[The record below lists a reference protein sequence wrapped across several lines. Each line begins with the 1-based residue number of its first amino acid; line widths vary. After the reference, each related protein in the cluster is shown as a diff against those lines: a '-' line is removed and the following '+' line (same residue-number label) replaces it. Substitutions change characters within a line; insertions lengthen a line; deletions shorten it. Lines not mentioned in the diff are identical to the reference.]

1 MSIIGGYNLGLS
13 FGATDVFG
21 GIAVDL
27 PDDAK
32 VGLVG
37 PNGIGKT
44 SLLRILAGVSAPTTG
59 VVTRAQTARLGYLR
73 QEAVEA
79 FAGREHSVYD
89 EMLTAFAPLRKQ
101 EARLRELEGRMATGE
116 LTDDLLADYG
126 DTQHLFEQ
134 GGGYDYEV
142 RIAQVL
148 EGLGFDQALWAT
160 PLSVL
165 SGGQKTRAL
174 LARLLLEQPTLLI
187 LDEPT
192 NHLDVEAIEWLET
205 TLRSWPGAL
214 LVTSH
219 DRYFLD
225 KVVDRVWEMTPTHV
239 ESYRGNYSAYLHQ
252 RQERWERNQQLFDTE
267 LERLRRELEL
277 VKRYIGW
284 RKFEEAKGKLKRL
297 SRDLVAVERYGVLG
311 ALAQKGVDKVHIMS
325 VEEAHQRIKE
335 IKSPLVRPPVLRMR
349 LKMGG
354 RGGNVVLRTAGLRV
368 GFEGR
373 ALYDGGDLELRRLE
387 RVALIGPNG
396 SGKTTFLRTV
406 LGQLAPVAGEVQLG
420 AGLKIG
426 YFAQAHDGLNGDN
439 TVVDEL
445 RAHREMSEGDARNY
459 LAQYLFRGD
468 DVRKPV
474 KALSGGE
481 RGRLAL
487 AILTLEG
494 VNLLLLDEPTN
505 HLDIPAQEVLQDG
518 LDGFEG
524 TLLMVSHD
532 RYLVDRLATEIWE
545 LRDGRLHVFEG
556 TYQEFLA
563 ARERDELRRKDEGA
577 RRRQAA
583 QATQAA
589 QSRAQEAPRERET
602 RTGGQSVAALEGRIA
617 ALEAALARH
626 VHELEAAGEAGDV
639 AEVARLGRAY
649 ADTQAELEGLMG
661 EWTLLAAT

>member
-1 MSIIGGYNLGLS
+1 MSIINAYNLGLS
-13 FGATDVFG
+13 FGARDVFAG
-21 GIAVDL
+21 LSVDL
-27 PDDAK
+27 PDDAR

-59 VVTRAQTARLGYLR
+59 TVHRVQGTRVGYLR

-89 EMLTAFAPLRKQ
+89 EMLTAFAQVREQ
-101 EARLRELEGRMATGE
+101 AERLREMEGRMAAGDYS
-116 LTDDLLADYG
+116 DDLMATYG
-126 DTQHLFEQ
+126 ETQEAFEQ
-134 GGGYDYEV
+134 AGGYDYDV
-142 RIAQVL
+142 RIRQTL
-148 EGLGFDQALWAT
+148 EGLGFSQEQWGL

-192 NHLDVEAIEWLET
+192 NHLDVAAIEWLET
-205 TLRSWPGAL
+205 TLRAWAGAL
-214 LVTSH
+214 LITSH

-225 KVVDRVWEMTPTHV
+225 TVVDRVWEMGPTHI
-239 ESYRGNYSAYLHQ
+239 ESYRGNYSAYVGQ

-267 LERLRRELEL
+267 MERLWREMEL
-277 VKRYIGW
+277 VRRYIAW

-297 SRDLVAVERYGVLG
+297 SRDLVAIERHGVLG
-311 ALAQKGVDKVHIMS
+311 ALEQKGVDRVHIMA
-325 VEEAHQRIKE
+325 VEEAHQRLKA

-349 LKMGG
+349 LKTSG
-354 RGGNVVLRTAGLRV
+354 RSGDIVLRTKGLRV
-368 GFEGR
+368 GYGDK
-373 ALYDGGDLELRRLE
+373 ALYESGDVELRRLE

-406 LGQLAPVAGEVQLG
+406 LGQLPPVAGEVRPG

-426 YFAQAHDGLNGDN
+426 YFAQAHDALNGDN

-445 RAHREMSEGDARNY
+445 LTRRDMSQGEARNH

-468 DVRKPV
+468 DVHKPV

-487 AILTLEG
+487 AILALDG

-518 LDGFEG
+518 LEGFEG

-556 TYQEFLA
+556 TYQQFLA
-563 ARERDELRRKDEGA
+563 AREGEALRLKEEAVRQ
-577 RRRQAA
+577 RQAA
-583 QATQAA
+583 PPRDKKASREKM
-589 QSRAQEAPRERET
+589 SRADERPV
-602 RTGGQSVAALEGRIA
+602 SALEGQVA
-617 ALEAALARH
+617 
-626 VHELEAAGEAGDV
+626 ELEALLVRYDRRLQDAGDAGDV
-639 AEVARLGRAY
+639 AELGRLGVAY
-649 ADTQAELEGLMG
+649 AETQARLEGLMA
-661 EWTLLAAT
+661 EWMSLAAS

>member
-1 MSIIGGYNLGLS
+1 MSIISGHNLGLS
-13 FGATDVFG
+13 FGARDIFG
-21 GIAVDL
+21 GISIDL
-27 PDDAK
+27 PADARG
-32 VGLVG
+32 GLVG

-44 SLLRILAGVSAPTTG
+44 SLLRILAGVGAPTTG
-59 VVTRAQTARLGYLR
+59 EVHRAQGVRLGYLR

-79 FAGREHSVYD
+79 FAGRAHSVYD
-89 EMLTAFAPLRKQ
+89 EMLTAFAHLHEQ
-101 EARLRELEGRMATGE
+101 EARLREMEGRMAAGE
-116 LTDDLLADYG
+116 ATDELMAAYG
-126 DTQHLFEQ
+126 DAQDLFLQ
-134 GGGYDYEV
+134 AGGYDYET
-142 RIAQVL
+142 RIKQVL
-148 EGLGFDQALWAT
+148 EGLGFDQEGWAT

-174 LARLLLEQPTLLI
+174 LARLLLEQPTLLV

-192 NHLDVEAIEWLET
+192 NHLDVQAIEWLEN
-205 TLRSWPGAL
+205 TLRAWPGAL

-239 ESYRGNYSAYLHQ
+239 ESYRGNYSAYLQQ
-252 RQERWERNQQLFDTE
+252 RQERWERNQALFDTE
-267 LERLRRELEL
+267 MERLRREMEL
-277 VKRYIGW
+277 VRRYIAW

-297 SRDLVAVERYGVLG
+297 SRDLVAIERYGVLG

-325 VEEAHQRIKE
+325 VEEAHARIKS

-349 LKMGG
+349 LKMSG
-354 RGGNVVLRTAGLRV
+354 RGGGMVLRTTGLRV
-368 GFEGR
+368 GYEGK
-373 ALYDGGDLELRRLE
+373 ALYEVPDMELQRLE

-406 LGQLAPVAGEVQLG
+406 LGRLAPVAGETQLG

-439 TVVDEL
+439 TVIDEL
-445 RAHREMSEGDARNY
+445 RDHRAMTEGEARSY
-459 LAQYLFRGD
+459 LAQYLFRGE
-468 DVRKPV
+468 DVFKPV

-487 AILTLEG
+487 ALLALDG

-518 LDGFEG
+518 LEGFEG

-532 RYLVDRLATEIWE
+532 RYLVDRLATQIWE

-556 TYQEFLA
+556 AYQEFLA
-563 ARERDELRRKDEGA
+563 AREREEQRRKDEGA
-577 RRRQAA
+577 LQKQAA
-583 QATQAA
+583 RPRVKEAT
-589 QSRAQEAPRERET
+589 RAEPRP
-602 RTGGQSVAALEGRIA
+602 GGQTLNALEGRIA
-617 ALEAALARH
+617 ELEVALAGHAQR
-626 VHELEAAGEAGDV
+626 LEDAGEAGNV
-639 AEVARLGRAY
+639 AEVGRLGHAY
-649 ADTQAELEGLMG
+649 AETQAELEGLMT
-661 EWTLLAAT
+661 EWTAVAAS

>member
-1 MSIIGGYNLGLS
+1 MSIISAHNLGLA
-13 FGATDVFG
+13 FGARDVFG
-21 GIAVDL
+21 ALSIDL
-27 PDDAK
+27 PDDVK

-59 VVTRAQTARLGYLR
+59 KVHRVQDSRLGYLR

-89 EMLTAFAPLRKQ
+89 EMLTVFAPLQ
-101 EARLRELEGRMATGE
+101 ETAARLQEMEGRMAAGE
-116 LTDDLLADYG
+116 VTDELFAAYG
-126 DTQHLFEQ
+126 EAQEGFER
-134 GGGYDYEV
+134 GGGYDYEA
-142 RIAQVL
+142 RIKSVL
-148 EGLGFDQALWAT
+148 AGIGFDDTQWAT

-192 NHLDVEAIEWLET
+192 NHLDVQAIEWLEA

-225 KVVDRVWEMTPTHV
+225 KVVDRVWEMTSTHV
-239 ESYRGNYSAYLHQ
+239 ESYRGNYSAYLRQ
-252 RQERWERNQQLFDTE
+252 RQERWERNQQLFETE
-267 LERLRRELEL
+267 MERLRREMEL
-277 VKRYIGW
+277 VRRYIAW

-297 SRDLVAVERYGVLG
+297 SRDLVAIERYGVLG

-325 VEEAHQRIKE
+325 VEEAHQRIKA
-335 IKSPLVRPPVLRMR
+335 IKSPLTPPPVLRMG
-349 LKMGG
+349 LKTSG
-354 RGGNVVLRTAGLRV
+354 RSGNIVLRATGLRV
-368 GFEGR
+368 GYDGK
-373 ALYDGGDLELRRLE
+373 ALYDAGDVELRRLE

-406 LGQLAPVAGEVQLG
+406 LGQIAPVAGEVQQG
-420 AGLKIG
+420 SGLKIG
-426 YFAQAHDGLNGDN
+426 YFAQAHDALNGDN

-445 RAHREMSEGDARNY
+445 LTHRDMSHGEARNY
-459 LAQYLFRGD
+459 LARYLFRGE
-468 DVRKPV
+468 DVLKPV
-474 KALSGGE
+474 RALSGGE

-487 AILTLEG
+487 ALLALDG

-518 LDGFEG
+518 LEGFDG

-545 LRDGRLHVFEG
+545 LRAGRLHVFAG

-563 ARERDELRRKDEGA
+563 DREREEALRKEEGVQQ
-577 RRRQAA
+577 RQLA
-583 QATQAA
+583 QA
-589 QSRAQEAPRERET
+589 RAKKEAPREAARPDGHT
-602 RTGGQSVAALEGRIA
+602 LTALEGRIA
-617 ALEAALARH
+617 EFEAALARYAE
-626 VHELEAAGEAGDV
+626 ELQSAGESGDGARV
-639 AEVARLGRAY
+639 GRLGQAY
-649 ADTQAELEGLMG
+649 AETQAELENLMA
-661 EWTLLAAT
+661 EWTAQAAS